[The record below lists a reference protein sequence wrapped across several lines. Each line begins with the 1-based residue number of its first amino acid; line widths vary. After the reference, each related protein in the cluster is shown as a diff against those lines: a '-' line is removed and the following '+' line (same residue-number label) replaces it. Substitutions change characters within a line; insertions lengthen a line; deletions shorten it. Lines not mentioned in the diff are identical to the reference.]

1 MSDEEQEDEFFENI
15 GDGDYIFIIDMQG
28 NLKSYALPE
37 SLGDDDTV
45 PDCIEKIMQLFSASR
60 SYIQHT
66 IH

>member
-1 MSDEEQEDEFFENI
+1 MSDEDQEDEFF

-37 SLGDDDTV
+37 TLGDDEAV
-45 PDCIEKIMQLFSASR
+45 PDCIEKIMEIFAASR
-60 SYIQHT
+60 GYTQPT